1 MSSASSPV
9 VPKEKKKLLG
19 LSFTAWIFVA
29 MALGIV
35 IGYLFPGNGPKTPG
49 FDGADLKI
57 LSDLFV
63 RGIKMII
70 GPILVSTLIIG
81 IAGHG
86 DDLKKVGRL
95 AFRSILYFEI
105 VTTIALVV
113 GLAAVNLVR
122 PGDSPA
128 LAAMLREQQAHA
140 GVPDSVLAAQRGVV
154 SAESV
159 RLDSVLAAATA
170 RAAIDSASAASAGS
184 GVAAPDDEA
193 VALQRARVFRE
204 QTRLDSLGR
213 VSTAPALAKPK
224 SFEDHVREIVPTSFV
239 DALATNNVLQIVFF
253 SILFA
258 VALSQVK
265 GKPKEAVLAFM
276 EGLAETMFK
285 LVGIVML
292 FVPFGVGAAMA
303 VAVAHSG
310 LSVLL
315 PLMKLVLTLYGAL
328 IVFALVALLPVA
340 KLARIPVLRF
350 LKQIRE
356 PALIAFTTTS
366 SDAALPLAMQRMEAF
381 GVPRR
386 IVSFVMPTG
395 YSFNLDGSTLYLAL
409 ASVFV
414 AQAAGV
420 ELTWG
425 QQGLMM
431 LTLMLTS
438 KGVAAVPRASLV
450 ILSGTLAA
458 FNLPL
463 AGIAVILSV
472 DELMDM
478 ARTSVNLVGNA
489 LATAVM
495 ARWEGELN
503 IPPEDETM
511 PAEQLLAPGPSS
523 PEELGSTTDAVL
535 AMDAAETPG
544 AVAASEGPPLHPPH
558 AG

>member
-1 MSSASSPV
+1 MHAAPALDRND
-9 VPKEKKKLLG
+9 PPAPRRGLRR
-19 LSFTAWIFVA
+19 LSFTHWIFVG
-29 MALGIV
+29 MAVGIL
-35 IGYLFPGNGPKTPG
+35 IGYAFPGNGPQTPG

-57 LSDLFV
+57 LSDLFI

-70 GPILVSTLIIG
+70 GPILVSTLIVG

-95 AFRSILYFEI
+95 AWRSILYFEI

-113 GLAAVNLVR
+113 GLTAVNLVR
-122 PGDSPA
+122 PGDDPRLQAA
-128 LAAMLREQQAHA
+128 LRAAEASNSA
-140 GVPDSVLAAQRGVV
+140 PVLA
-154 SAESV
+154 E
-159 RLDSVLAAATA
+159 
-170 RAAIDSASAASAGS
+170 
-184 GVAAPDDEA
+184 P
-193 VALQRARVFRE
+193 
-204 QTRLDSLGR
+204 
-213 VSTAPALAKPK
+213 KP
-224 SFEDHVREIVPTSFV
+224 FLDHVREIVPTSFL
-239 DALATNNVLQIVFF
+239 DALARNDVLQIVFF

-258 VALSQVK
+258 VALTQVK
-265 GKPKEAVLAFM
+265 GRPKEVILGVA

-292 FVPFGVGAAMA
+292 FVPFGVGAALA
-303 VAVAHSG
+303 VTVAHSG
-310 LSVLL
+310 LGVLL
-315 PLMKLVLTLYGAL
+315 PLIKLVLTLYGAL
-328 IVFALVALLPVA
+328 VVFALIALLPVA
-340 KLARIPVLRF
+340 LIARVPVLRF

-409 ASVFV
+409 AAVFV
-414 AQAAGV
+414 AQMAGV
-420 ELTWG
+420 ELTIG
-425 QQGLMM
+425 QEVAML

-463 AGIAVILSV
+463 AGIAVILAV
-472 DELMDM
+472 DEFMDM
-478 ARTSVNLVGNA
+478 ARTTVNLVGNC

-503 IPPEDETM
+503 IPAEGATV
-511 PAEQLLAPGPSS
+511 PAEAVLADGPSS
-523 PEELGSTTDAVL
+523 PEDVASRAEIAEV
-535 AMDAAETPG
+535 AAEERP
-544 AVAASEGPPLHPPH
+544 A
-558 AG
+558 